1 MNKRMDDG
9 ANPKE
14 WVNADILIVGVSR
27 TGKTPLSIY
36 LGQRGYK
43 VANLP
48 LVLRDG
54 ALMVPTQI
62 NEIDSK
68 RVFGLLIAP
77 GTSRGFPKS
86 GGTLFADCPPVLLT
100 QVTVPTDPFLS
111 FVSDVLHVIRK
122 NRLSNLGVG
131 KQFAYDGAK
140 SYAASRQVTEE
151 LSLAKALYAENSD
164 WQVLDVTHKGVEET
178 AARIMK
184 LMYRNEK
191 QNEDARIHR

>member
-1 MNKRMDDG
+1 M
-9 ANPKE
+9 
-14 WVNADILIVGVSR
+14 
-27 TGKTPLSIY
+27 
-36 LGQRGYK
+36 
-43 VANLP
+43 
-48 LVLRDG
+48 
-54 ALMVPTQI
+54 
-62 NEIDSK
+62 
-68 RVFGLLIAP
+68 
-77 GTSRGFPKS
+77 
-86 GGTLFADCPPVLLT
+86 
-100 QVTVPTDPFLS
+100 
-111 FVSDVLHVIRK
+111 SDVLHVIRK

-191 QNEDARIHR
+191 QNEGARILR